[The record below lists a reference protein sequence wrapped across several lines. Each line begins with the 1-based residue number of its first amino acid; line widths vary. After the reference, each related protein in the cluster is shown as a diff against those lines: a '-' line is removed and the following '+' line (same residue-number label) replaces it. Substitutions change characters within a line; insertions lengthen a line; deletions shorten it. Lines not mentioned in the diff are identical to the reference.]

1 MSGEINFSGD
11 SQMLKKVGCLF
22 GLCVGLS
29 GCGNPFDGSYR
40 AMEGVI
46 GPLVAIDVNGSTA
59 TVVKVDPFRKIV
71 LSDQIWGA
79 ENKGEKLLLTDLN
92 GKTFAFS
99 RSVDEKGLEC
109 LNCGLGT
116 GMPDSWQQFDPNK

>member
-1 MSGEINFSGD
+1 
-11 SQMLKKVGCLF
+11 MLGKVGCLF

-29 GCGNPFDGSYR
+29 GCGNAFEGSYR

-46 GPLVAIDVNGSTA
+46 GPLIAIDVKGNKA
-59 TVVKVDPFRKIV
+59 TVVKVDPFRKLV
-71 LSDQIWGA
+71 LSEQTWVA
-79 ENKGEKLLLTDLN
+79 ESKGEKLLLTDLK
-92 GKTFAFS
+92 GKTFAFN

-116 GMPDSWQQFDPNK
+116 GMPGSWQQFDPNQ